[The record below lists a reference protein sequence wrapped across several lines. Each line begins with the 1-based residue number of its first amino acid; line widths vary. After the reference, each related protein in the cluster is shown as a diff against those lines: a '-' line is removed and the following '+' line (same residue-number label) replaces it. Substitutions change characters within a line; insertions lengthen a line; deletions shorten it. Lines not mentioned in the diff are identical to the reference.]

1 MRRAVVLGA
10 AFVILTV
17 AVGTGLTRSADRFAL
32 DHLQPLAA
40 RSRALRSATAPYN
53 PAAMPLR
60 KRPDQPR
67 SRVRPEPPKVAVG
80 DRVRIVSRTSPK
92 VGETGGVTHVA
103 GRSVVIELD
112 RPYMAAGTPQ
122 RLYYSYPGELE
133 LIPRV
138 GRMGAVDLFLDEE
151 DAIDDGEPTR
161 PA

>member
-1 MRRAVVLGA
+1 M
-10 AFVILTV
+10 
-17 AVGTGLTRSADRFAL
+17 
-32 DHLQPLAA
+32 
-40 RSRALRSATAPYN
+40 
-53 PAAMPLR
+53 
-60 KRPDQPR
+60 
-67 SRVRPEPPKVAVG
+67 G

-151 DAIDDGEPTR
+151 DADRRRRAATR

>member
-1 MRRAVVLGA
+1 V
-10 AFVILTV
+10 T
-17 AVGTGLTRSADRFAL
+17 
-32 DHLQPLAA
+32 
-40 RSRALRSATAPYN
+40 
-53 PAAMPLR
+53 
-60 KRPDQPR
+60 
-67 SRVRPEPPKVAVG
+67 VG

-92 VGETGGVTHVA
+92 VGQAGVATHVA
-103 GRSVVIELD
+103 GRSVVVELD

-151 DAIDDGEPTR
+151 DPIDDGNRGPTR

>member
-1 MRRAVVLGA
+1 M
-10 AFVILTV
+10 
-17 AVGTGLTRSADRFAL
+17 
-32 DHLQPLAA
+32 
-40 RSRALRSATAPYN
+40 
-53 PAAMPLR
+53 
-60 KRPDQPR
+60 
-67 SRVRPEPPKVAVG
+67 AVG
-80 DRVRIVSRTSPK
+80 DRVRIVTRTSPK

-151 DAIDDGEPTR
+151 DAIDDGDAYSPGVKPVNFLSGVTPGGSEPATTVTAWCSVGLVLR
-161 PA
+161 PAGESLPSTYTLTPPQ